1 MATVKKDYSYMEF
14 PLSIQRQD
22 AFPLDKNSV
31 FYSLAEAQEYASSN
45 PLAYPSQVI
54 GVVDETQQTVN
65 IYKINYDGSLTEL
78 GSGGGSGTIEW
89 GTIQ

>member
-1 MATVKKDYSYMEF
+1 MATVKKDFSYMEF

-31 FYSLAEAQEYASSN
+31 FYSLAEAQEYASSS

-54 GVVDETQQTVN
+54 GVVNESEETVN
-65 IYKINYDGSLTEL
+65 VYKINFDGSLTEL
-78 GSGGGSGTIEW
+78 GGDTGKLEW

>member
-54 GVVDETQQTVN
+54 GVVDETQQAVS

-78 GSGGGSGTIEW
+78 GSGGSGTIEW

>member
-1 MATVKKDYSYMEF
+1 MSTVKKDYSYMEF

-31 FYSLAEAQEYASSN
+31 FYSLTEAQEYASSN

-54 GVVDETQQTVN
+54 GVVDETHQTVS

>member
-54 GVVDETQQTVN
+54 GVVNESEETVN
-65 IYKINYDGSLTEL
+65 IYKINFDGSLTEL

-89 GTIQ
+89 GPIQ

>member
-54 GVVDETQQTVN
+54 GVVDEAQQTVS

>member
-54 GVVDETQQTVN
+54 GVVDEIQQTVS